1 MKKIIFVLP
10 IILFLGCA
18 PTETVVAPG
27 PTEANIEEIKEQL
40 KEEIKEEV
48 KEEIKAEEEA

>member
-1 MKKIIFVLP
+1 MMKKLIFVLP

-27 PTEANIEEIKEQL
+27 PTEAIIEEIKEQL
-40 KEEIKEEV
+40 KEEMKEEV
-48 KEEIKAEEEA
+48 KE